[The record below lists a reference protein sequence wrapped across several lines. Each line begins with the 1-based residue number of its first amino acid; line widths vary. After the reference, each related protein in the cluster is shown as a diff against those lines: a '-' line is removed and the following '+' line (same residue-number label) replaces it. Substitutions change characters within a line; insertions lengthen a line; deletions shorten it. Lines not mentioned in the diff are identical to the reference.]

1 MTTTECDEKFRK
13 SAKACRIQAYAR
25 FGEKQEGKV
34 ASLTP
39 GTCNKRLWLLP
50 SGPDQVH
57 HLAMRGDPP

>member
-25 FGEKQEGKV
+25 VGEKQEGKV

-39 GTCNKRLWLLP
+39 GTCNKRLW
-50 SGPDQVH
+50 QVH